1 MTAVAAEQ
9 STPTTLTP
17 TQMAERAKEIAGHSE
32 EWIHRVRLS
41 AEGRWYERLHHD
53 ADHEI
58 WLLSWMPGQSTGF
71 HDHGNASGAFAVALG
86 GLQERRVT
94 IDRTVSAGQARM
106 FGPGYVHSVGNVS
119 DAPAVS
125 VHIYSPPLSVMN
137 RYDLDDDD
145 RLVLLAAESA
155 EDW

>member
-1 MTAVAAEQ
+1 MTTVAEQ
-9 STPTTLTP
+9 STSASLSPA
-17 TQMAERAKEIAGHSE
+17 QMAERARDIAGRPE
-32 EWIHRVRLS
+32 DWVHRVRLS
-41 AEGRWYERLHHD
+41 ADGRWYERLHHD

-71 HDHGNASGAFAVALG
+71 HDHGDASGAFAVALG
-86 GLQERRVT
+86 TLEERRVT
-94 IDRTVSAGQARM
+94 IGRTVSSGQARM
-106 FGPGYVHSVGNVS
+106 FGPDYVHSVGNIS

-125 VHIYSPPLSVMN
+125 VHVYSPPLATMN
-137 RYDLDDDD
+137 RYDLDDDG